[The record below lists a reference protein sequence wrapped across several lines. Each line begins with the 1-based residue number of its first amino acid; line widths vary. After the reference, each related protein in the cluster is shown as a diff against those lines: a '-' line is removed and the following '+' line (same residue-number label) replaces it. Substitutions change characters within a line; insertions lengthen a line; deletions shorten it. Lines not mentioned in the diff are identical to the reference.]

1 MPKQPF
7 PPRMQRPHLARFIG
21 LLFPRSRK
29 LHHESILLPQ
39 CSRSPFQPK
48 CVSKTKA
55 RREGVRHSGVLFGK
69 NDNELLFCRRFAA
82 AQLTEKQHIP
92 CRMGHQHGTWFSLKP
107 ECLFLPRRH
116 DRAVTLN
123 FPLYFSSFL
132 FYHIS
137 VKSLMGKSKA
147 APVQREGASG
157 ESARQWPPEDRPGE
171 ACEQAR

>member
-1 MPKQPF
+1 MKAFSFRSVQDLPSNQNAFPK
-7 PPRMQRPHLARFIG
+7 
-21 LLFPRSRK
+21 RK
-29 LHHESILLPQ
+29 HAG
-39 CSRSPFQPK
+39 K
-48 CVSKTKA
+48 VSGIREYFSAKTTMNC
-55 RREGVRHSGVLFGK
+55 F
-69 NDNELLFCRRFAA
+69 FCRRFAA

-92 CRMGHQHGTWFSLKP
+92 CRMSHQHGTWFSLKP

-132 FYHIS
+132 FYHIP